1 MIRFLDIVLSV
12 IGLAVGSPILALL
25 WMWGWFESRSPLIR
39 QVRVGK
45 DQRPFELVKFRT
57 MRLGTA
63 NLPTHM
69 VDASAVTPFGRFLRR
84 SKLDE
89 LPQLWNV
96 LKGEMSLVGPRPCL
110 PSQTQLIAE
119 RERLGVFAV
128 RPGITG
134 LAQLSGVDMSEPR
147 RLAEVD
153 TQMVKSLTPRLYFRC
168 VIATALGRGWGD
180 RVRS

>member
-1 MIRFLDIVLSV
+1 MIRVLDILLSV
-12 IGLAVGSPILALL
+12 MGLVAGFPLLALL
-25 WMWGWFESRSPLIR
+25 WVWGWFESRSPLIR

-45 DQRPFELVKFRT
+45 DQQPFELVKFRT

-63 NLPTHM
+63 NLPTHL

-110 PSQTQLIAE
+110 PSQTQLIDE
-119 RERLGVFAV
+119 RERFGVFAV

-134 LAQLSGVDMSEPR
+134 LAQLTGVDMSEPR

-153 TQMVKSLTPRLYFRC
+153 GQMVSTLSLGLYFRC

-180 RVRS
+180 RVRK

>member
-1 MIRFLDIVLSV
+1 VIRFLDIVLSV
-12 IGLAVGSPILALL
+12 IGLAAGSPVLALL
-25 WMWGWFESRSPLIR
+25 WVWGWFESRSPLIR

-63 NLPTHM
+63 NVPTHM

-96 LKGEMSLVGPRPCL
+96 LRGEMSLVGPRPCL
-110 PSQTQLIAE
+110 PSQDLLIAE
-119 RERLGVFAV
+119 RERLSVFDV

-134 LAQLSGVDMSEPR
+134 LAQLSGVDMSDPR
-147 RLAEVD
+147 RLAEID
-153 TQMVKSLTPRLYFRC
+153 GQMVKNLTLGLYFRC

-180 RVRS
+180 RVRR

>member
-1 MIRFLDIVLSV
+1 MIRVLDILLSV
-12 IGLAVGSPILALL
+12 AGLAMGCPILALL
-25 WMWGWFESRSPLIR
+25 WLWGWFESRSPLIR

-69 VDASAVTPFGRFLRR
+69 VDSSAVTPFGRCLRR

-110 PSQTQLIAE
+110 PSQVQLIAE
-119 RERLGVFAV
+119 REQLGVFAV
-128 RPGITG
+128 RPGVTG

-153 TQMVKSLTPRLYFRC
+153 RQMVDTLSLRLYLRC

-180 RVRS
+180 RVRR

>member
-1 MIRFLDIVLSV
+1 MIRVLDILLSV
-12 IGLAVGSPILALL
+12 MGLVAGFPLLALL
-25 WMWGWFESRSPLIR
+25 WVWGWFESRSPLIR

-63 NLPTHM
+63 NLPTHL

-110 PSQTQLIAE
+110 PSQTQLIDE
-119 RERLGVFAV
+119 RERFGVFAV

-134 LAQLSGVDMSEPR
+134 LAQLTGVDMSEPR

-153 TQMVKSLTPRLYFRC
+153 GQMVSTLSLGLYFRC

-180 RVRS
+180 RVRK

>member
-1 MIRFLDIVLSV
+1 VIRVLDILLSV
-12 IGLAVGSPILALL
+12 MGLVAGFPLLALL
-25 WMWGWFESRSPLIR
+25 WVWGWFESRSPLIR

-45 DQRPFELVKFRT
+45 DQQPFELVKFRT

-63 NLPTHM
+63 NLPTHL

-110 PSQTQLIAE
+110 PSQTQLIDE
-119 RERLGVFAV
+119 RERFGVFAV

-134 LAQLSGVDMSEPR
+134 LAQLTGVDMSEPR

-153 TQMVKSLTPRLYFRC
+153 GQMVSTLSLGLYFRC

-180 RVRS
+180 RVRK